1 MQVENLKPRPRFHRK
16 RAFQSVLVIKIV
28 ITNKV
33 NAPNTYVKNVCT
45 DTSTFC
51 EKEQI

>member
-1 MQVENLKPRPRFHRK
+1 MQVENLKDPDFIEK

-45 DTSTFC
+45 DTSIFC